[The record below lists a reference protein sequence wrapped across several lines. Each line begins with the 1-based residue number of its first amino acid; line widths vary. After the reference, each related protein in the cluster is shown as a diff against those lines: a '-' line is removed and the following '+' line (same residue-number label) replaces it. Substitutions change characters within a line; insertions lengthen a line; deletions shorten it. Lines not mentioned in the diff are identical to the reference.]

1 MLQRLHIDLLHRHPA
16 DQTLATEE
24 FGNVF
29 AGRMREDRLGRVVL
43 GDLCLHLQKADA
55 VADHHRLID
64 VVRYEDNGL
73 AHRALD
79 ADELLLQPLSSD
91 AIDGA
96 KRLVHQ
102 KDWRVGSERARKAD
116 ALPLATRELVRIPIA
131 ILARV
136 EPNQLQQLL
145 DARLDPSLVPI
156 PESRHCADVVADGH
170 VRKEACVLDHVA
182 HLQSQLRRIDGARV
196 LSIDEDSPAVW
207 GGQPVD
213 HPQGRRLAAARRSDE
228 DARLAARNI
237 KGQVSHRVGPAGEL
251 FIDVLQ
257 ANHGVVYRNRMPA
270 GLLLAADPWIN
281 WGWLSSHVPLFEDA
295 LQQHLTLTLF
305 AILGGLVISLP
316 LGVAAHRWGALRNPV
331 LAVSEVFYTIPSIA
345 LFALLIPYTG
355 LTAVTAEIGLIGY
368 TVLILV
374 RNVMVGLEA
383 VPPDVIDA
391 ANGMGYRPLARLVQ
405 IELPLALPA
414 IIAGIRIATVTTIG
428 LVTITAL
435 IGLGGL
441 GQLILRGF
449 IENFHTPLVVAT
461 VLSIA
466 LALIADLA
474 LAGAQRLVVPWART

>member
-1 MLQRLHIDLLHRHPA
+1 
-16 DQTLATEE
+16 
-24 FGNVF
+24 
-29 AGRMREDRLGRVVL
+29 
-43 GDLCLHLQKADA
+43 
-55 VADHHRLID
+55 
-64 VVRYEDNGL
+64 
-73 AHRALD
+73 
-79 ADELLLQPLSSD
+79 
-91 AIDGA
+91 
-96 KRLVHQ
+96 
-102 KDWRVGSERARKAD
+102 
-116 ALPLATRELVRIPIA
+116 
-131 ILARV
+131 
-136 EPNQLQQLL
+136 
-145 DARLDPSLVPI
+145 
-156 PESRHCADVVADGH
+156 
-170 VRKEACVLDHVA
+170 
-182 HLQSQLRRIDGARV
+182 
-196 LSIDEDSPAVW
+196 
-207 GGQPVD
+207 
-213 HPQGRRLAAARRSDE
+213 
-228 DARLAARNI
+228 
-237 KGQVSHRVGPAGEL
+237 
-251 FIDVLQ
+251 
-257 ANHGVVYRNRMPA
+257 MPA